1 MKNNLE
7 IKKRITDTIAETGR
21 PMSAEDILKRMADD
35 GGEMG
40 IEDIKQALREL
51 SREGRVM
58 LTHRKRAALPQQ
70 LGLIY
75 GRIQG
80 NGRGFGFFIPAD
92 GGKDLFIAAEDMN
105 GALHGDTVWVRRLSG
120 SFRGRNDRGAVEMI
134 AERAGRRVT
143 GTFEYGGEYG
153 GYVIPDNSRLAED
166 VLIPFSHTNGASH
179 GDKVVA
185 EITQYPGVRRPMLG
199 RIDEVLGRPGD
210 KGIDILS
217 IIRRLEL
224 PDKFPDEA
232 QRQAG
237 GLKAP
242 NADELTDRR
251 DYRRALTITIDG
263 ADAKDLDDAVSLE
276 MADGRYRLGV
286 HIADVSHYVKCGS
299 PIDNE
304 AYKRGTSVYFPDR
317 VLPMLPNELS
327 NGLCSLN
334 PNEDKLT
341 LSCIMDIDSQG
352 RVVHHGIA
360 KSVIRSNHR
369 MTYDEV
375 NAIFAG
381 DRELAEKYSDVLL
394 MLEDM
399 RHLKDILR
407 AKRQRR
413 GAIDFDLPEADIQL
427 DENGRAV
434 DVSLHVRGEANMMIE
449 EFMLSANETVAKE
462 GVEKGLPLMYRV
474 HEAPDPERIKELN
487 AFLHTLGFCIDNA
500 ENVKPA
506 DVRKM
511 LINAAGSPEERV
523 INNVTLRA
531 MTKARYSPDCDG
543 HFGLAAKYYCHF
555 TSPIR
560 RYPDLLVHRALNELL
575 EGRLDEESQRR
586 WKAYLPGAS
595 DQCSDREVTA
605 TEAERAADDLK
616 KCEYMA
622 QHIGEEYQGV
632 ISGVTQGG
640 FFVEIG
646 NTVEGRVR
654 AETLSGDRYEWDEK
668 GYRLVGRFTGSQYR
682 LGDEIRVRAVS
693 ADMATYRIE
702 FELIGEKGRKAPAKG
717 ARRAERGS
725 TRGKNSDKIKAPKSR
740 KGGHGF
746 GHSKRRQ
753 KGRGKSKGTP

>member
-199 RIDEVLGRPGD
+199 RIEEVLGRPGD

-224 PDKFPDEA
+224 PDEFPDEA

-242 NADELTDRR
+242 NADALTDRR

-276 MADGRYRLGV
+276 KADGLYRLGV
-286 HIADVSHYVKCGS
+286 HIADVSYYVKRGS

>member
-1 MKNNLE
+1 MELKE
-7 IKKRITDTIAETGR
+7 IINGMIAGTGR
-21 PMSAEDILKRMADD
+21 PMSAEDIYKSMTDN
-35 GGEMG
+35 GGEIQ
-40 IEDIKQALREL
+40 IEEIKLALKEL
-51 SREGRVM
+51 SRDGRVII
-58 LTHRKRAALPQQ
+58 TRRGKAALPEQ

-92 GGKDLFIAAEDMN
+92 GSGDLFIAAEDMN
-105 GALHGDTVWVRRLSG
+105 GALHGDTVWVRKLTG
-120 SFRGRNDRGAVEMI
+120 SPRGRNDRGAVEMV
-134 AERAGRRVT
+134 ARRAGGRVI
-143 GTFEYGGEYG
+143 GTFEADNEYG
-153 GYVIPDNSRLAED
+153 GYVVPDDSRVAED
-166 VLIPFSHTNGASH
+166 VLIPFSHTNGANH

-185 EITQYPGVRRPMLG
+185 EITQYPGARRPMLG
-199 RIDEVLGRPGD
+199 KIAEVLGRPGD
-210 KGIDILS
+210 KGIDMLS

-224 PDKFPDEA
+224 PDKFPDGA
-232 QRQAG
+232 QRQAE

-242 NADELTDRR
+242 DADALTDRR
-251 DYRRALTITIDG
+251 DLRGALTITIDG

-276 MADGRYRLGV
+276 MADGLYRLGV
-286 HIADVSHYVKCGS
+286 HIADVSHYVKRGS
-299 PIDNE
+299 PIDVE

-317 VLPMLPNELS
+317 VLPMLPKELS

-334 PNEDKLT
+334 PDEDKLT
-341 LSCIMDIDSQG
+341 LSCVMDIDSHG
-352 RVVHHGIA
+352 KVVHHNIA
-360 KSVIRSNHR
+360 KSVIRSNYR

-381 DRELAEKYSDVLL
+381 DPDMAAKYSDIMP
-394 MLEDM
+394 MLGEM
-399 RHLKDILR
+399 RRLKDILK

-413 GAIDFDLPEADIQL
+413 GAIDFDLPEADIHL
-427 DENGRAV
+427 DGNGRAV
-434 DVSLHVRGEANMMIE
+434 GVSLHVRGEANMMIE
-449 EFMLSANETVAKE
+449 EFMLAANETVARE
-462 GVEKGLPLMYRV
+462 GVDKGLPLMYRV

-487 AFLHTLGFCIDNA
+487 TFLHTLGYGVGNA
-500 ENVKPA
+500 EKVQPA

-511 LINAAGSPEERV
+511 LLKAAGSSEERV

-531 MTKARYSPDCDG
+531 MTKAKYSPDCDG

-560 RYPDLLVHRALNELL
+560 RYPDLLVHRALNESL
-575 EGRLDEESQRR
+575 EGRLDEENLKR

-595 DQCSDREVTA
+595 DQCSGREVTA

-640 FFVEIG
+640 FFVELG
-646 NTVEGRVR
+646 NTVEGRVKV
-654 AETLSGDRYEWDEK
+654 ESLSGDRYEWDEK
-668 GYRLVGRFTGSQYR
+668 GYRLVGRFTGLQYR
-682 LGDEIRVRAVS
+682 LGDEVKVRAVS
-693 ADMATYRIE
+693 ADMETSRVE
-702 FELIGEKGRKAPAKG
+702 FELIEEKPHKAPRESPKRSG
-717 ARRAERGS
+717 HGS
-725 TRGKNSDKIKAPKSR
+725 TRGRNSDKIKALKSK

-746 GHSKRRQ
+746 GHSKRHQ

>member
-1 MKNNLE
+1 MKNNL
-7 IKKRITDTIAETGR
+7 KLKQRINDMIAETGR

-35 GGEMG
+35 GGEIG

-80 NGRGFGFFIPAD
+80 NGHGFGFFIPAD

-143 GTFEYGGEYG
+143 GTFEEGGEYG
-153 GYVIPDNSRLAED
+153 GYVIPDNSRVAED
-166 VLIPFSHTNGASH
+166 VLIPFSHANGASH

-185 EITQYPGVRRPMLG
+185 EITQYPGARRPMIG
-199 RIDEVLGRPGD
+199 RIEEVLGRPGD

-224 PDKFPDEA
+224 PDKFPKGA
-232 QRQAG
+232 QEQAE

-242 NADELTDRR
+242 DADALTDRR
-251 DYRRALTITIDG
+251 DLRSALTITIDG

-276 MADGRYRLGV
+276 KADGLYRLGV
-286 HIADVSHYVKCGS
+286 HIADVSYYVKRGS

-317 VLPMLPNELS
+317 VLPMLPKELS

-334 PNEDKLT
+334 PDEDKLT

-352 RVVHHGIA
+352 KVVHHSIA

-369 MTYDEV
+369 MTYDQV

-381 DRELAEKYSDVLL
+381 DRELAEKYSDVLP

-399 RHLKDILR
+399 RRLKDILR

-427 DENGRAV
+427 DESGRAV

-462 GVEKGLPLMYRV
+462 GVDKGLPLMYRV

-487 AFLHTLGFCIDNA
+487 AFLRTIGFCIDNA

-511 LINAAGSPEERV
+511 LIKASGSPEERV

-531 MTKARYSPDCDG
+531 MSKAKYSPECGG
-543 HFGLAAKYYCHF
+543 HFGLAARYYCHF

-575 EGRLDEESQRR
+575 EGRLNEESLKR
-586 WKAYLPGAS
+586 WQAYLPGAS
-595 DQCSDREVTA
+595 EQCSSREVSA
-605 TEAERAADDLK
+605 VEAERAADSLK

-622 QHIGEEYQGV
+622 QHIGEEYRGV
-632 ISGVTQGG
+632 ISGVNQGG
-640 FFVEIG
+640 FFVELG
-646 NTVEGRVR
+646 NTVEGRVKV
-654 AETLSGDRYEWDEK
+654 ESLSGDRYEWDEK

-682 LGDEIRVRAVS
+682 LGDEVRVRAAS

-702 FELIGEKGRKAPAKG
+702 FELIEEKGRRAPAKG